1 MSDDLTN
8 LHNRIAGELVR
19 GIVRPVTEA
28 GGTDASIMVVV
39 ESVVLGVLLMNETA
53 FGVTRPATVERLNE
67 MSLRIEERLAQL
79 SAGGA
84 RG

>member
-28 GGTDASIMVVV
+28 GAWDKNPWIAAYTFTVLQQNIDAM
-39 ESVVLGVLLMNETA
+39 
-53 FGVTRPATVERLNE
+53 PA
-67 MSLRIEERLAQL
+67 SL
-79 SAGGA
+79 SAEVRHGA
-84 RG
+84 

>member
-1 MSDDLTN
+1 MSDDLTK

-39 ESVVLGVLLMNETA
+39 ESVVLGVLLMNEKA
-53 FGVTRPATVERLNE
+53 FGVSRPATVERLNE

-84 RG
+84 HG

>member
-8 LHNRIAGELVR
+8 LHNWIAGELVR

-39 ESVVLGVLLMNETA
+39 ESVVLGVLHHLHAIGPDGRRED
-53 FGVTRPATVERLNE
+53 FGMAE
-67 MSLRIEERLAQL
+67 
-79 SAGGA
+79 AG
-84 RG
+84 